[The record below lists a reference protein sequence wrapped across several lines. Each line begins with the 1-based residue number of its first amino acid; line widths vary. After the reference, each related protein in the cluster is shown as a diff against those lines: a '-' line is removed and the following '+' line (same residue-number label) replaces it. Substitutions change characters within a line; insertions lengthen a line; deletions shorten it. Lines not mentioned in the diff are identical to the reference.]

1 MCRNN
6 QELLEVTFAGE
17 RAGDHG
23 FNSRTTGRSLIK
35 RWNCMRSTSFQIKG
49 ETSETVH
56 VEKSSEVTNNTV
68 EWRDSLFLKRKRKN
82 PSTGGKASCEPTRVS
97 TTTLPISATSAD
109 RYTCRRTSSLRYTLT
124 LRPSSRCQSNR
135 KKILVTGIKV
145 VDLLAPYVKDFRRRV

>member
-35 RWNCMRSTSFQIKG
+35 RWNCTRSTSFQIKG

-68 EWRDSLFLKRKRKN
+68 ELRDSLFLKYEENNDKMVRKIRFKHALIIIISSQSYTAGHR
-82 PSTGGKASCEPTRVS
+82 P
-97 TTTLPISATSAD
+97 LPIDTTELNTI
-109 RYTCRRTSSLRYTLT
+109 YT
-124 LRPSSRCQSNR
+124 N
-135 KKILVTGIKV
+135 I
-145 VDLLAPYVKDFRRRV
+145 

>member
-35 RWNCMRSTSFQIKG
+35 RWNCTRSTSFQIKG

-56 VEKSSEVTNNTV
+56 IEKSSEVTNNTV
-68 EWRDSLFLKRKRKN
+68 ELRDSLFLKYEKN
-82 PSTGGKASCEPTRVS
+82 NDKM
-97 TTTLPISATSAD
+97 TSAD

>member
-56 VEKSSEVTNNTV
+56 VEKSSE
-68 EWRDSLFLKRKRKN
+68 
-82 PSTGGKASCEPTRVS
+82 
-97 TTTLPISATSAD
+97 TSAD